1 MSEYV
6 YVMCMLCVV
15 LHDVYVIYAVHVYR
29 VGTGRFP
36 ELEPEGS
43 QSLGA
48 RTHRV
53 IASSG

>member
-1 MSEYV
+1 MIEYV
-6 YVMCMLCVV
+6 YVMCMLCVI
-15 LHDVYVIYAVHVYR
+15 LHDVYVIYVVHAYR
-29 VGTGRFP
+29 VGTGRFL
-36 ELEPEGS
+36 ESEPEGS

>member
-1 MSEYV
+1 
-6 YVMCMLCVV
+6 MLCVV

-29 VGTGRFP
+29 DGTGRVP

-43 QSLGA
+43 QSLGV

>member
-1 MSEYV
+1 MTEYL
-6 YVMCMLCVV
+6 YAICMLCVV
-15 LHDVYVIYAVHVYR
+15 LHYFYVIYVVHVI
-29 VGTGRFP
+29 

-43 QSLGA
+43 QSLGV

>member
-1 MSEYV
+1 M

-15 LHDVYVIYAVHVYR
+15 LHDVSVIYAVHAYR
-29 VGTGRFP
+29 VGTGRLL

-48 RTHRV
+48 RTHRD

>member
-1 MSEYV
+1 MYA
-6 YVMCMLCVV
+6 MCMLRVI
-15 LHDVYVIYAVHVYR
+15 LHYFYENSDVHVYR
-29 VGTGRFP
+29 VGTGRFL

-48 RTHRV
+48 WTHRV

>member
-6 YVMCMLCVV
+6 YVMCMLWVV

-29 VGTGRFP
+29 VGTERFP
-36 ELEPEGS
+36 ELEPKGS